1 MAPST
6 LLDLRDLPTMPAK
19 AVLFDLDGTLLDTL
33 ADIAGAANAALARE
47 AMPTHPPTAY
57 RQFIGDGVA
66 MLFRRALPTDQD
78 HDDARIERCVA
89 HFHATYATTWNAT
102 TQPYPGIAGLL
113 DALTARNLPMAILS
127 NKPHEFT
134 QLCAGEFLDAWP
146 WRAVIGQ
153 RDGIPRKPD
162 PTSALAIARDL
173 GFDPSLIVYV
183 GDSSVDMRTA
193 RAAGMPAVGVSWGF
207 RPVAEL
213 RETGASAIIDEPD
226 DLLAFLDR

>member
-1 MAPST
+1 MLAQ
-6 LLDLRDLPTMPAK
+6 AI
-19 AVLFDLDGTLLDTL
+19 LFDLDGTLLDTL

-47 AMPTHPPTAY
+47 ALPTHPPTAY

-66 MLFRRALPTDQD
+66 MLFRRALPSDQD

-89 HFHATYATTWNAT
+89 QFHATYATTWNAT

-113 DALTARNLPMAILS
+113 DALTARGLPLAILS

-134 QLCAGEFLDAWP
+134 QLCAGEFLSGWS
-146 WRAVIGQ
+146 WRAVVGQ

-162 PTSALAIARDL
+162 PTSALAIARNL
-173 GFDPSLIVYV
+173 GVDPAAVLYV

-193 RAAGMPAVGVSWGF
+193 HAAGMPAIGVSWGF
-207 RPVAEL
+207 RSVVEL
-213 RETGASAIIDEPD
+213 RETGASAIIDHPD
-226 DLLAFLDR
+226 DLLALLNR